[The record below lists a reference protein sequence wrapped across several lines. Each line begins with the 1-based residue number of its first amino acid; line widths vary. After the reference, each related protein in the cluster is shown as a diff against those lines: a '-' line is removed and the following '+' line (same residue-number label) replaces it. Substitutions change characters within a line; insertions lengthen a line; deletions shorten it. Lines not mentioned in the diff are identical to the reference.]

1 MITII
6 DYGLGNIR
14 SVYKALQRENIDCEI
29 TGSVSKL
36 EKAEKLL
43 LPGVGNFKRGME
55 NLEKKDLV
63 NVLNQKVLN
72 EQIPIL
78 GICLGMQLMTKFSEE
93 GDVKG
98 LGWVN
103 AETKNFTHLIN
114 NKKIKIPHMGWNSID
129 ILRKDKIFNNIR
141 IDSLYYFV
149 HKYFVSCNDKINI
162 LSRTKYSSIFCSS
175 FHKENIYGLQFHP
188 EKSHDQGLQILKNFN
203 SI

>member
-14 SVYKALQRENIDCEI
+14 SVFKALKRENIDCDI
-29 TGSVSKL
+29 TWEESKI

-55 NLEKKDLV
+55 NLQK
-63 NVLNQKVLN
+63 LNLINILNEKVLN
-72 EQIPIL
+72 RKIPIL

-93 GDVKG
+93 GNVKG

-103 AETKNFTHLIN
+103 AVTKDFSHLIK
-114 NKKIKIPHMGWNSID
+114 NKKVKIPHMGWNSID
-129 ILRKDKIFNNIR
+129 IVRKDQIFNEIKK
-141 IDSLYYFV
+141 DSLYYFV
-149 HKYFVSCNDKINI
+149 HKYYVSCEYKNNV
-162 LSRTKYSSIFCSS
+162 LSKTRYDSIFDSS
-175 FHKENIYGLQFHP
+175 FQIKNIYGVQFHP
-188 EKSHDQGLQILKNFN
+188 EKSHNQGLQILKNFN